1 MNKYHAKPTF
11 VDGRRFA
18 SRKEAGRYCE
28 LRLLE
33 RAGQIR
39 DLQTQVPFEL
49 IPKTRYGRAVR
60 YVADFVYWEG
70 DRKIVEDAK
79 GVRTPVYKLKKR
91 LMAELL
97 SIEITEV

>member
-11 VDGRRFA
+11 VEGRRFA
-18 SRKEAGRYCE
+18 SRKEAARYSE

-33 RAGQIR
+33 RAGKIQ

-49 IPKTRYGRAVR
+49 IPKTRHGRAVR
-60 YVADFVYWEG
+60 YVADFVYMQNG
-70 DRKIVEDAK
+70 RKIVEDAK

-91 LMAELL
+91 LMAEFLGV
-97 SIEITEV
+97 EIVEV